1 MISSF
6 AYILVLLIF
15 SAIVI
20 LKKYSHLII
29 GVESFDLWI
38 FFIPCIQCTRSVVLV
53 TNIYFFSFLEEL
65 NLSSLY
71 LLEII
76 VELFIL

>member
-1 MISSF
+1 MHQVCRSGN
-6 AYILVLLIF
+6 
-15 SAIVI
+15 
-20 LKKYSHLII
+20 KY
-29 GVESFDLWI
+29 F
-38 FFIPCIQCTRSVVLV
+38 
-53 TNIYFFSFLEEL
+53 FFSFLEEL